1 MNDVQESATDPVTA
15 TPAKPAET
23 AGEQDHSDP
32 SVFTRGPADP
42 PSDTGEPP
50 LEQRGSDHPGI
61 DDVVLL
67 EERP

>member
-1 MNDVQESATDPVTA
+1 VRAS
-15 TPAKPAET
+15 T
-23 AGEQDHSDP
+23 AGQEDHSDP
-32 SVFTRGPADP
+32 SVFTGEPAGP

-67 EERP
+67 QGRP

>member
-1 MNDVQESATDPVTA
+1 MNAQESDTDPVTA
-15 TPAKPAET
+15 APAKPAET

-32 SVFTRGPADP
+32 SVFTGELADP

-50 LEQRGSDHPGI
+50 LEQRSSDHPGI

>member
-1 MNDVQESATDPVTA
+1 MNAQESATDPVTA
-15 TPAKPAET
+15 APAKPAET

-32 SVFTRGPADP
+32 SVFTGGPADP

-50 LEQRGSDHPGI
+50 LERRSSDHPGI

>member
-1 MNDVQESATDPVTA
+1 MNDVQESDTDPVTA
-15 TPAKPAET
+15 APAKPAET

-32 SVFTRGPADP
+32 SVFTGGPAAA

-50 LEQRGSDHPGI
+50 LEPRSSDHPGI

-67 EERP
+67 EGRP